1 MLASISPLGE
11 RGRGNRWS
19 LTAAAFAVGS
29 VGTATAWG
37 ASLGAVGSVVKYP
50 RQALLIVAAA
60 AAVAG
65 LVDLSRFRVPTVRR
79 QVDED
84 WLHRYRGWVYGAG
97 FGAQLGLGVV
107 TVVTTATVYAWM
119 AAVVLCGSVP
129 LGVGA
134 GLGFGLAR
142 TVPVLA
148 VRRVADPRE
157 LRERLRTLASFG
169 DRAHTATALLS
180 VAIGVG
186 CVAGAIGAAG

>member
-11 RGRGNRWS
+11 RARGNRWA

-29 VGTATAWG
+29 VGTAMA
-37 ASLGAVGSVVKYP
+37 LGAALGVVGSVLGRP
-50 RQALLIVAAA
+50 RPALLIVASA

-65 LVDLSRFRVPTVRR
+65 LFDLSRFKLPTVRR

-97 FGAQLGLGVV
+97 FGGQLGLGVV
-107 TVVTTATVYAWM
+107 TVVTTATLYAWM
-119 AAVVLCGSVP
+119 AAVVLCGSVL

-148 VRRVADPRE
+148 VRRVVDPRE

-169 DRAHTATALLS
+169 DRAHTVTALLS

-186 CVAGAIGAAG
+186 CAAGAIRAAG

>member
-1 MLASISPLGE
+1 MLASISPFGE
-11 RGRGNRWS
+11 RARGNRWA

-29 VGTATAWG
+29 VGTSTALG
-37 ASLGAVGSVVKYP
+37 TALGALGGVAGHSRP
-50 RQALLIVAAA
+50 ALLIVAAA

-65 LVDLSRFRVPTVRR
+65 LFDLSRVSVPTVRR

-119 AAVVLCGSVP
+119 VAVVLSGSVL
-129 LGVGA
+129 LGVA
-134 GLGFGLAR
+134 GGVGFGLAR

-148 VRRVADPRE
+148 VRQVSDPGE
-157 LRERLRTLASFG
+157 LRDRLRRLTSLR
-169 DRAHTATALLS
+169 DCAHVATALLS
-180 VAIGVG
+180 VVIGVS
-186 CVAGAIGAAG
+186 CAVTAVGAAV